1 VWPKQRFFGAELY
14 FYFNTRKFIS
24 IKISMGVPN
33 LTIGVKICSEKKPMY
48 DPGRGEMTTKLRSY
62 LYRKWWMRLNTLFIV
77 PMP

>member
-1 VWPKQRFFGAELY
+1 
-14 FYFNTRKFIS
+14 
-24 IKISMGVPN
+24 MGVPN